1 MVAFILVPIGQEAQ
15 RRFVGRSG
23 FGGVDDEDL
32 IGVARWV
39 ERGARRTERLEA
51 LVGRIEAAG
60 GTASFRRLDVTDA
73 ADVQRFVTDATNTY
87 GGVDVMINNA
97 GVMPLSALAEDKV
110 DEWNRMIDVNIRG
123 VLHGISAALPV
134 MRAQGSGHIVN
145 VASIGAHEVEPTAAV
160 YSATKFAV
168 WAISEGLRKEQFGD
182 IRVSVISP
190 GVTESELAESIS
202 DAQARDAM
210 REYRALA
217 IPASA
222 VADAIAFALGQPPEV
237 DVNEIIV
244 RPAASTH

>member
-1 MVAFILVPIGQEAQ
+1 MEPDDRREHPWCASRDQ
-15 RRFVGRSG
+15 RRASCDAGQ
-23 FGGVDDEDL
+23 GG
-32 IGVARWV
+32 
-39 ERGARRTERLEA
+39 
-51 LVGRIEAAG
+51 
-60 GTASFRRLDVTDA
+60 
-73 ADVQRFVTDATNTY
+73 
-87 GGVDVMINNA
+87 
-97 GVMPLSALAEDKV
+97 
-110 DEWNRMIDVNIRG
+110 
-123 VLHGISAALPV
+123 
-134 MRAQGSGHIVN
+134 GHIVN

-168 WAISEGLRKEQFGD
+168 LAISEGLRKEQSGD
-182 IRVSVISP
+182 VRVTVISP

-222 VADAIAFALGQPPEV
+222 IADAIAFAIGQPHEV